1 MDTSA
6 RALVDHW
13 KWAADKGLMNS
24 NTASALRAASAQ
36 VLGVLDDW
44 ENVDISKIDVEDVFR
59 RFQNKRSKDFTP
71 KSLETYRSRFGK
83 AVESFLAYVDNPTS
97 WKGSTKTRSSRAQSR
112 VRSSAVTSSRT
123 ASAAIAPA
131 LEDRGRTVHYQLPLR
146 NDRVATLSLP
156 VDLTLADVKRL
167 NAFLTTVA
175 LDFDPERG

>member
-13 KWAADKGLMNS
+13 KWAADKGLMHS
-24 NTASALRAASAQ
+24 NTAGALRAASTQ

-44 ENVDISKIDVEDVFR
+44 ENVDISKIDVDDVFR

-83 AVESFLAYVDNPTS
+83 AITSFLAYVENPTS
-97 WKGSTKTRSSRAQSR
+97 WKGGATTRSSRTESR
-112 VRSSAVTSSRT
+112 VRTGQAKSSPT
-123 ASAAIAPA
+123 ASAEIAPA
-131 LEDRGRTVHYQLPLR
+131 LGDRGRTVHYQLPLR
-146 NDRVATLSLP
+146 ENRVAILALP